1 MATDLLGP
9 NDWGKLP
16 PEQLWNVLKVQHGH
30 VAGEFTAAGLVLC
43 LEGLSQIY

>member
-16 PEQLWNVLKVQHGH
+16 PEQLWNVLKVKREPRYLE
-30 VAGEFTAAGLVLC
+30 VVSLLEVFENGLFRLR
-43 LEGLSQIY
+43 

>member
-16 PEQLWNVLKVQHGH
+16 PEQLWNVLKVMLQLAVIVMDG
-30 VAGEFTAAGLVLC
+30 ASYG
-43 LEGLSQIY
+43 